1 METHEQII
9 QRLKAN
15 SKKLEELVD
24 KVKLLSGNMEIPELN
39 KLKDQIDEEQNRIMD
54 ALWKLKEE
62 ANKKLP

>member
-1 METHEQII
+1 VETHEQLVE
-9 QRLKAN
+9 RLKAN

-24 KVKLLSGNMEIPELN
+24 KIKLLSGNMEIPELN

-54 ALWKLKEE
+54 ALWKLKKE